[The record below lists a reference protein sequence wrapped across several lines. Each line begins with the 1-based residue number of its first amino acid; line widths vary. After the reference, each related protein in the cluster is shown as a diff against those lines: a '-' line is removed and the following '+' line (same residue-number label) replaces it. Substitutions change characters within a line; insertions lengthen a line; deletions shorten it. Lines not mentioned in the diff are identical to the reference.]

1 MKNFNAGMLR
11 FTSLVLAGG
20 LVAVGCSHKKAAVV
34 GPTSAASPSAAA
46 APSTCP
52 LTGVVPA
59 GGSVPNRPAL
69 VAKIPNDSTARGHQ
83 SGVDTADIVYEEPVE
98 GGITR
103 WAAVFQCQDADK
115 VEPIRSGRGVDLS
128 IVAQLSKPI
137 FVHAGGFANIGSD
150 HELSDL
156 QAANVLDADL
166 LSTAFSADSHRD
178 SALASPNNLYFGT
191 QAIYAR
197 AGSAAGGAPKPVFTF
212 SSALTASPSAAPSGS
227 PAVTATGTVTGTV
240 AGATVK
246 VPFSA
251 APYNVTWTWDAT
263 NGVYLRNY
271 DSGKTEAAAKLA
283 NGTQISA
290 RNVIIQEVAVSATG
304 PVEDSQGSKENL
316 VTMDGTGKA
325 LVCRM
330 GTCVQGTWSRQSGSA
345 ATQFLDASNVPIP
358 MAPGTSWVEL
368 LPNTQVP
375 AVS

>member
-1 MKNFNAGMLR
+1 MKNHNTGVLR
-11 FTSLVLAGG
+11 FTSLLMAGG
-20 LVAVGCSHKKAAVV
+20 LLAVGCSQKKAAVV
-34 GPTSAASPSAAA
+34 GPGSSPSPSVA
-46 APSTCP
+46 APAICP
-52 LTGVVPA
+52 LTGVTPA
-59 GGSVPNRPAL
+59 AGSVPNRPAL

-115 VEPIRSGRGVDLS
+115 VEPIRSGRGVDLA
-128 IVAQLSKPI
+128 IVAQLSRPI
-137 FVHAGGFANIGSD
+137 FVHAGGFADTGSD

-156 QAANVLDADL
+156 KAANVLDADL
-166 LSTAFSADSHRD
+166 LSTAYAGDAHRD
-178 SALASPNNLYFGT
+178 SVPPAPDTTNNLYFGT
-191 QAIYAR
+191 QAIYSR

-212 SSALTASPSAAPSGS
+212 SSALGASPSASASAS
-227 PAVTATGTVTGTV
+227 TAVTNTVTGTV
-240 AGATVK
+240 AGNTVK

-271 DSGKTEAAAKLA
+271 DSGKTVAAAKLA

-304 PVEDSQGSKENL
+304 PVEDSHGSKETL
-316 VTMDGTGKA
+316 VTMEGTGKA

-330 GTCVQGTWSRQSGSA
+330 GSCVQGTWSRLSGSA
-345 ATQFLDASNVPIP
+345 ATQFLDAANVPIP

-375 AVS
+375 ATS